1 MAQSDLIRR
10 GSILLAK
17 LAPLILGLLL
27 GLTLLRPSL
36 DVGVDI
42 TRLLNFQQFVFVYL
56 ILYIA
61 ILGFIEARGMQKER
75 GGGVEAVDLGVV
87 IAYTLAFIG
96 LGLTIFIFIADYT
109 FNNSDLDIFIGLYL
123 LAGAVLILIN
133 SRTQLFTKSG

>member
-10 GSILLAK
+10 GSIILAK
-17 LAPLILGLLL
+17 LAPLVLGLLL
-27 GLTLLRPSL
+27 GLTLLRSEI

-61 ILGFIEARGMQKER
+61 ILGFIEARGMQKAR

-87 IAYTLAFIG
+87 IAYSLAFIG
-96 LGLTIFIFIADYT
+96 LGLTIFIFVADYQ
-109 FNNSDLDIFIGLYL
+109 FNNSDLDIWIGIYL
-123 LAGAVLILIN
+123 LAGAILILVN
-133 SRTQLFTKSG
+133 SRQQLFTKDG

>member
-10 GSILLAK
+10 GSIILAK
-17 LAPLILGLLL
+17 LAPLVLALLL
-27 GLTLLRPSL
+27 GLTLIRSEI

-56 ILYIA
+56 ILYIV

-75 GGGVEAVDLGVV
+75 GGGIEAVDLGVV
-87 IAYTLAFIG
+87 IAYSLAFIG
-96 LGLTIFIFIADYT
+96 LGLTLFILIADYQ
-109 FNNSDLDIFIGLYL
+109 FNNSNIDLWIGIYL
-123 LAGAVLILIN
+123 LAGSILILIN

>member
-1 MAQSDLIRR
+1 MAQSNLIRR
-10 GSILLAK
+10 GSIILAK
-17 LAPLILGLLL
+17 LAPLVLGLLL
-27 GLTLLRPSL
+27 GLTLIRSEI

-75 GGGVEAVDLGVV
+75 GGGIEAVDLGVV
-87 IAYTLAFIG
+87 IAYSLAFIG
-96 LGLTIFIFIADYT
+96 LGLVIFILVADYQ
-109 FNNSDLDIFIGLYL
+109 FNNPNLDVWIGVYL
-123 LAGAVLILIN
+123 LAGAILILIN

>member
-10 GSILLAK
+10 GSIILAK

-27 GLTLLRPSL
+27 GLTLIRPQI

-61 ILGFIEARGMQKER
+61 ILGFLEARGMQKER

>member
-75 GGGVEAVDLGVV
+75 GGGIEAVDLGVV
-87 IAYTLAFIG
+87 IAYSLAFIG
-96 LGLTIFIFIADYT
+96 LGLTLFILIADYQ
-109 FNNSDLDIFIGLYL
+109 FNNSNIDLWIGIYL
-123 LAGAVLILIN
+123 LAGSILILIN

>member
-10 GSILLAK
+10 GSIILAK

-27 GLTLLRPSL
+27 GLTLLRSEI

-42 TRLLNFQQFVFVYL
+42 TKLLNFQQFVFVYL

-61 ILGFIEARGMQKER
+61 ILGFIEARGMQKAK

-87 IAYTLAFIG
+87 IAYTLGFIG
-96 LGLTIFIFIADYT
+96 LGFTIFIFVADYQ
-109 FNNSDLDIFIGLYL
+109 FNNSNVDIWIGAYL
-123 LAGAVLILIN
+123 LAGAILILIN
-133 SRTQLFTKSG
+133 SRQQLFTKEG

>member
-87 IAYTLAFIG
+87 IAYSLAFIG
-96 LGLTIFIFIADYT
+96 LGLTIFIFIADYQ
-109 FNNSDLDIFIGLYL
+109 FNNSDLDIWIGIYL
-123 LAGAVLILIN
+123 LAGAILILIN